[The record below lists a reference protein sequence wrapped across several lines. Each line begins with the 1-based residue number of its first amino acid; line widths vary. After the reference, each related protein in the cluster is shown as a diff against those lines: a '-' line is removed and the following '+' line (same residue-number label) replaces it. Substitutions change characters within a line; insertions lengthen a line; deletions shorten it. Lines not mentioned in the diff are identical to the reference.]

1 VRKNK
6 LGVWLGVWVKLL
18 GVSGRVLYQDKKGST
33 DWGIH
38 QDWELVSI
46 IQPPFH
52 PNVTTAWV
60 SKSMINPQ
68 NGWSKTRNHQ
78 WIVREF
84 LLKVISPIVLMQ

>member
-1 VRKNK
+1 LGCDLGLWDVRKNK

-33 DWGIH
+33 DLGIH

-52 PNVTTAWV
+52 PNVTNAWV
-60 SKSMINPQ
+60 SKSFKINDQPPK
-68 NGWSKTRNHQ
+68 WM
-78 WIVREF
+78 V
-84 LLKVISPIVLMQ
+84 